1 MDRTRKMKDRARL
14 RVREEAAKSLEA
26 QNSARRELG
35 VESLQYRVRKCL
47 ECRKDFISV
56 EARTCN
62 PCRKEKEEIQDFSLD
77 IHVKV

>member
-1 MDRTRKMKDRARL
+1 MKDRARL

-26 QNSARRELG
+26 QNNARRELG
-35 VESLQYRVRKCL
+35 VEGLQYRVRKCL